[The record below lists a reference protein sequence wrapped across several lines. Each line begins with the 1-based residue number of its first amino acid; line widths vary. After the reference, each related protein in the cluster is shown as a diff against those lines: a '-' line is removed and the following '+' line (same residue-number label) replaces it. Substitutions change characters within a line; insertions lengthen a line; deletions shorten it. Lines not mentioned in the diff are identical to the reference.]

1 MARLQLEH
9 LVKQYGRGGDPAVQD
24 LSLEV
29 SDGEFICLL
38 GPSGCGKTT
47 TLRMIGG
54 FLKPDSGDVRIDGQS
69 VVTQPPE
76 RRPTAMVFQRYALWP
91 HMTVWDNVA
100 FGLKVRRRPRDEI
113 AKRVEGVLDLV
124 GLPALGKRYPQQLS
138 GGQQQRVALARAL
151 VLEPRILLLDEPL
164 SNLDA
169 QLRVY
174 MRSELTAIQ
183 RRVGITTVFVT
194 HDQEE
199 AMSISDRIAVMNAG
213 VLEQMDAPEEIY
225 ARPATLFVATFI
237 GTMNRLDAT
246 FDPAGWLRAGP
257 FLLPVPPEVRLSPG
271 QTVVAGIRPEDVELS
286 AGGESGVAARVESD
300 IDLGHYRRVSLDV
313 EGTPLLA
320 FVPKVL
326 HPEPL
331 AAPMVRARRVLV
343 YADGRLAGTIELPE
357 GAGDR
362 TAQAEPVAVRRQLTP

>member
-1 MARLQLEH
+1 MAHLALEH
-9 LVKQYGRGGDPAVQD
+9 LGKRYGRSAEAAAVQD
-24 LSLEV
+24 LSLTV
-29 SDGEFICLL
+29 NDGEFVCLL

-69 VVTQPPE
+69 ILGQPPE

-91 HMTVWDNVA
+91 HMTVWDNIA
-100 FGLKVRRRPRDEI
+100 FGLQVRRRPRAEI
-113 AKRVEGVLDLV
+113 AGRVEDVLDLV

-194 HDQEE
+194 NDQEE
-199 AMSISDRIAVMNAG
+199 AMSISDRIAVMNVG
-213 VLEQMDAPEEIY
+213 VLEQMDVPSEIY

-237 GTMNRLDAT
+237 GSMNRLPAHLDAE
-246 FDPAGWLRAGP
+246 GQLRAGP
-257 FLLPVPPEVRLSPG
+257 FRVARPEGAPLSPEAEL
-271 QTVVAGIRPEDVELS
+271 VAGVRPEDVIVES
-286 AGGESGVAARVESD
+286 AGDGPAARIDQVV
-300 IDLGHYRRVSLDV
+300 DLGHYRRV
-313 EGTPLLA
+313 T
-320 FVPKVL
+320 
-326 HPEPL
+326 
-331 AAPMVRARRVLV
+331 
-343 YADGRLAGTIELPE
+343 
-357 GAGDR
+357 
-362 TAQAEPVAVRRQLTP
+362 

>member
-1 MARLQLEH
+1 MAHLALDH
-9 LVKQYGRGGDPAVQD
+9 LVKRYGRTTEVAAVQD

-29 SDGEFICLL
+29 NDGEFVCLL

-54 FLKPDSGDVRIDGQS
+54 FLQPDSGDVRIDGTS
-69 VVTQPPE
+69 ILSQPPE

-91 HMTVWDNVA
+91 HMSVFDNVA
-100 FGLKVRRRPRDEI
+100 FGLQVRHRPRDEI
-113 AKRVEGVLDLV
+113 RQRVESTLDLV
-124 GLPALGKRYPQQLS
+124 GLPGLARRYPGQLS

-169 QLRVY
+169 QLRIY
-174 MRSELTAIQ
+174 MRTELTAIQ

-199 AMSISDRIAVMNAG
+199 AMSIADRIAVMNLG

-237 GTMNRLDAT
+237 GTMNRLEAHLDA
-246 FDPAGWLRAGP
+246 DGRLRAGP
-257 FLLPVPPEVRLSPG
+257 FRVAPPDGLSSASDTPL
-271 QTVVAGIRPEDVELS
+271 VAGVRPEDVILES
-286 AGGESGVAARVESD
+286 SGEGSAARIEQVV
-300 IDLGHYRRVSLDV
+300 DLGHYRRVTLSTDEQV
-313 EGTPLLA
+313 GLLA
-320 FVPKVL
+320 FVPKAEVL
-326 HPEPL
+326 PSESVTVRARSVLVYAEGRLVGVSEPL
-331 AAPMVRARRVLV
+331 AAA
-343 YADGRLAGTIELPE
+343 
-357 GAGDR
+357 
-362 TAQAEPVAVRRQLTP
+362 PVPAKSLSL

>member
-1 MARLQLEH
+1 MARLVLDH
-9 LVKQYGRGGDPAVQD
+9 LVKRYGHAEGAAAVQD

-29 SDGEFICLL
+29 NDGELVCLL

-54 FLKPDSGDVRIDGQS
+54 FLRPDSGDVRIDDVS
-69 VVTQPPE
+69 VVRQPPE

-91 HMTVWDNVA
+91 HMSVWDNVA
-100 FGLKVRRRPRDEI
+100 FGLQVRKRPKAEI
-113 AKRVEGVLDLV
+113 AQRVEAVLDLV
-124 GLPALGKRYPQQLS
+124 GMPGLGRRYPGQLS

-169 QLRVY
+169 QLRIH

-199 AMSISDRIAVMNAG
+199 AMSIADRIAVMNQG
-213 VLEQMDAPEEIY
+213 ILEQLDAPEALY

-237 GTMNRLDAT
+237 GSMNRLDGTLAGDGWLEGGPFRVRVPADT
-246 FDPAGWLRAGP
+246 ELRVPAGEP
-257 FLLPVPPEVRLSPG
+257 I
-271 QTVVAGIRPEDVELS
+271 VVGLRPEDLVLEAA
-286 AGGESGVAARVESD
+286 AGAPDGGVAASIEHIV
-300 IDLGHYRRVSLDV
+300 DLGHYRRVSLRAGD
-313 EGTPLLA
+313 GTDLVAFATKTDAIPTDGCTVRPARMLLY
-320 FVPKVL
+320 V
-326 HPEPL
+326 
-331 AAPMVRARRVLV
+331 
-343 YADGRLAGTIELPE
+343 DGRLVG
-357 GAGDR
+357 
-362 TAQAEPVAVRRQLTP
+362 QAEDVRGP